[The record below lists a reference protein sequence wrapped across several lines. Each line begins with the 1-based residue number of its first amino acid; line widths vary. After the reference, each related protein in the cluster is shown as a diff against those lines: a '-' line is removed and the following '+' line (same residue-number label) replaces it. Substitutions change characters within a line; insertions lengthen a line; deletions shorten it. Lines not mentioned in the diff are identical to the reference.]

1 MPFVLKSSKEHALA
15 EGLHTAP
22 LHFTFPKIK
31 HLPPGVFT
39 NFIVGLV
46 EREKETFRINFTSK
60 PFCDQI
66 ACWFDNSK
74 RDKVV
79 LSATMTSICVTVE
92 RLKPSEKEY
101 KTSNFWLTCQK
112 ILTSLITELEMLGTS
127 FGSIMLAFC
136 CTCKSS
142 HGALPHYVEISTDTQ
157 STCNI
162 LRCEEDNEYIFSGDG
177 QLLLKMAV
185 TRHEGK
191 YFNSDIK
198 MLA

>member
-46 EREKETFRINFTSK
+46 ESEKETFRINFTSK

-66 ACWFDNSK
+66 ACWFENSK

-79 LSATMTSICVTVE
+79 LSATVTSMCVTVE

-101 KTSNFWLTCQK
+101 KTSNFWITCQK
-112 ILTSLITELEMLGTS
+112 ILL
-127 FGSIMLAFC
+127 
-136 CTCKSS
+136 
-142 HGALPHYVEISTDTQ
+142 H
-157 STCNI
+157 
-162 LRCEEDNEYIFSGDG
+162 
-177 QLLLKMAV
+177 
-185 TRHEGK
+185 
-191 YFNSDIK
+191 
-198 MLA
+198 